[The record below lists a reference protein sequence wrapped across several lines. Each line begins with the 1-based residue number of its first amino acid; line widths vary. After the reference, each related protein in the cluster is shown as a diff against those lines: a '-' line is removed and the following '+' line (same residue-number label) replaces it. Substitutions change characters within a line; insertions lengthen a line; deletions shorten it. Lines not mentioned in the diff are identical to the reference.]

1 MDEAKTIKKLTA
13 GILAH
18 VDAGKTTLAEALLF
32 RAGVLRKLGRVDHR
46 DTFLDTHALE
56 RERGITIFSKQA
68 RLRTNELELTLLDTP
83 GHADLSGETERA
95 VAAMDVGIL
104 VVSGTDGVQA
114 HTETLWSLLRRGRVP
129 TFIFVTKMDAA
140 RQSRAELLS
149 DLRACFGEGCVPF
162 PVEDEEALAML
173 DDGALEAYM
182 GSGHMPDEEIVRL
195 IQTRKLFPVC
205 FGSGL
210 RLEGVDEFL
219 ALLTKYAPEPIWP
232 AIFGARVYKIGRDPQ
247 AGRLTYLKLTGGTLS
262 VRDTLRYRGA
272 DGEVMEEKAAQ
283 LRLYSGQKFETVQ
296 TVSAGDVVAVTGLT
310 KTRPGQGL
318 GAEPDSETPLLT
330 PALGYRID
338 LPPGVDARTVLPK
351 LRQLEEEEPLLHIA
365 WQPDLGEIQA
375 QLMGPLQTDV
385 LVSLIR
391 ERFDLKLAVG
401 AGRILYRETIA
412 APVEGVGH
420 FEPLRHYAEVH
431 LLLEPGEPGQ
441 RAAVRLRGQ

>member
-173 DDGALEAYM
+173 DDGALEADM
-182 GSGHMPDEEIVRL
+182 GSGHVPDEEIVRL
-195 IQTRKLFPVC
+195 IQTRKLF
-205 FGSGL
+205 
-210 RLEGVDEFL
+210 
-219 ALLTKYAPEPIWP
+219 
-232 AIFGARVYKIGRDPQ
+232 
-247 AGRLTYLKLTGGTLS
+247 
-262 VRDTLRYRGA
+262 
-272 DGEVMEEKAAQ
+272 
-283 LRLYSGQKFETVQ
+283 
-296 TVSAGDVVAVTGLT
+296 
-310 KTRPGQGL
+310 
-318 GAEPDSETPLLT
+318 
-330 PALGYRID
+330 
-338 LPPGVDARTVLPK
+338 
-351 LRQLEEEEPLLHIA
+351 
-365 WQPDLGEIQA
+365 
-375 QLMGPLQTDV
+375 
-385 LVSLIR
+385 
-391 ERFDLKLAVG
+391 
-401 AGRILYRETIA
+401 
-412 APVEGVGH
+412 
-420 FEPLRHYAEVH
+420 
-431 LLLEPGEPGQ
+431 
-441 RAAVRLRGQ
+441 